1 MGTSKTWPGGGT
13 NVTPATHTI
22 PAGGELNWASLSD
35 LLIALADGAQSTT
48 FQKVAI
54 RQATTTPVTV
64 SATDC
69 VVSIKLGTPGAVT
82 VNLPAGA
89 DKQYFYIYD
98 ERGDAATNTITIN
111 RAGTDT
117 IEGATSTTIVTNNEC
132 VCLCYVSTGT
142 DWKIINRVR
151 PNPLATT
158 VGGLTAS
165 RAVVSDSDGDLTV
178 SATTATEIGYVDG
191 VTSSIQTQL
200 DAKGVKADKLN
211 QFASTSSAELAG
223 VISDETGSGAL
234 VFGTAPALDSPVLT
248 TPNLGTPSAGVLTNA
263 TGLPLTTG
271 VTGAL
276 PIANGGTNSTTSLNN
291 NRVIVSNSSAI
302 VESAAI
308 TASRALV
315 SDSNGIPTHSA
326 VTSTEIGYLDGVTSA
341 IQTQLDAK
349 QSTLT
354 NSAGLRGALSDETGT
369 GAAYFQG
376 GDLGTPSAGVLT
388 NATGLPLNSGVT
400 GTLPVANGGTNS
412 TAALNNNR
420 VIVSSGSAIVESAA
434 ITGSRALVSDSDGIP
449 AASSVTSTEIGYVSG
464 VTSAIQTQLNAKAI
478 TSGKLSQF
486 AATTS
491 AELAGVI
498 SDETGSGA
506 LVFGTSPTLVT
517 PALGTPASG
526 VLTNATGL
534 PLGTGV
540 TGTLPIAN
548 GGTGNTSAAAAFS
561 ALSPLTTKGDILSYS
576 STDARL
582 GVGSNGQVLTADSSE
597 TTGLKWANAEGGG
610 GGKNYVL
617 NPDAAEGVT
626 NVTNVCTGAGSWSV
640 AQTTTASELPE
651 PSVGTGFKISG
662 TNVSVNDTVKWDILT
677 TNIDDADGGRVGTAE
692 MYVKDISGT
701 ISGDY
706 KMQVYNVTTSSYV
719 GDSAE
724 ISGTGY
730 FFVDVPLI
738 AENDYQVHLIA
749 LITSPTNIGISGV
762 SLGPVSN
769 SKSAVVTAWKTYT
782 PSSTPGWGTITNR
795 LQWRQV
801 GESIEIAGNFTS
813 GTVTGDEARIAL
825 PNDYTVDFK
834 TPTTNIHVGDMVKSS
849 TTTFRRN
856 FVLAQDGQTYIKF
869 AKVIE
874 DASANPLTAD
884 VGTTFSSSYVW
895 SVKCSVPVAELKNS
909 TTLDLSDVQ
918 YANARARYYINAN
931 PGSSISANNAIP
943 FDATSTILSEVGV
956 SNNGSG
962 VFSVAAE
969 GDYRISSVIN
979 VAPAVD
985 ARLRLYKNGSLVT
998 QLSSK
1003 DGSESHIAFQ
1013 GTATVRLLPTDTFFL
1028 ALDATATM
1036 NYGSD
1041 NSMFVEIVRVSDTSA
1056 RNAGV
1061 SLATSTVPG
1070 LMTKP
1075 GYVMDAYDDFYYASQ
1090 TYTAS
1095 ESLTAHNISSTNYI
1109 TVTTGSDTT
1118 NDLYEFIC
1126 DYGTCKPEGGSSG
1139 QQAYMGFGLQRADDT
1154 SFSTN
1159 ATTVWASGE
1168 YSLGSAGSWDSYTP
1182 VIKTLVGTLTD
1193 FGLSASSTYYIRLIG
1208 QTHSVAAGSYYWG
1221 ISPTSQTIGV
1231 GVRLTFRK
1239 WTKK

>member
-1 MGTSKTWPGGGT
+1 LGTSKTWPGGGT

-48 FQKVAI
+48 FQKIAI

-64 SATDC
+64 AATDC

-98 ERGDAATNTITIN
+98 ERGDAATNNITIN

-132 VCLCYVSTGT
+132 VCLCYVSGGT

-178 SATTATEIGYVDG
+178 SATTATEIGYVSG
-191 VTSSIQTQL
+191 VSGAIQAQL

-248 TPNLGTPSAGVLTNA
+248 TPNLGTPTAGVLTSA

-271 VTGAL
+271 VTGTL
-276 PIANGGTNSTTSLNN
+276 PVANGGTNSTTSLSN

-308 TASRALV
+308 TADRALV
-315 SDSNGIPTHSA
+315 SDSNGIPTHST
-326 VTSTEIGYLDGVTSA
+326 VTSTEIGYLDNVTGA
-341 IQTQLDAK
+341 IQTQLDGK
-349 QSTLT
+349 QATLT

-376 GDLGTPSAGVLT
+376 GDLGTPTAGVLT
-388 NATGLPLNSGVT
+388 NATGLPLTTGVT

-464 VTSAIQTQLNAKAI
+464 VTGGIQGQLNAKAI
-478 TSGKLSQF
+478 TLGKLSQF

-534 PLGTGV
+534 PLTSGV

-548 GGTGNTSAAAAFS
+548 GGTGNTSAAASFS
-561 ALSPLTTKGDILSYS
+561 ALSPLTTKGDILSYNS

-582 GVGSNGQVLTADSSE
+582 GVGSNGQVLTADSAE

-640 AQTTTASELPE
+640 AQSTTASELPE

-662 TNVSVNDTVKWDILT
+662 TNVAVNDTVKWDILT
-677 TNIDDADGGRVGTAE
+677 TNIDDADGGRMGTAE
-692 MYVKDISGT
+692 MFVKDISGT

-719 GDSAE
+719 GDSAD
-724 ISGTGY
+724 IDGTGY

-769 SKSAVVTAWKTYT
+769 TSKSAIVTAWQTYT
-782 PSSTPGWGTITNR
+782 PATAGMGTITSK
-795 LQWRQV
+795 LQYRQV
-801 GESIEIAGNFTS
+801 GETIEVKGNL
-813 GTVTGDEARIAL
+813 VTGTCSATEARIDL
-825 PNDYTVDFK
+825 PNGYTVDFK
-834 TPTTNIHVGDMVKSS
+834 STSSTNTCVGSIVKFS
-849 TTTFRRN
+849 TTTFRWQY
-856 FVLAQDGQTYIKF
+856 VLATNTQDYVKISLHN
-869 AKVIE
+869 ADSSHPSV
-874 DASANPLTAD
+874 NPMTAQN
-884 VGTTFSSSYVW
+884 GSTCLGNTTEYSVNFSL
-895 SVKCSVPVAELKNS
+895 PVAELKNS
-909 TTLDLSDVQ
+909 TTLDISDVQ
-918 YANARARYYINAN
+918 FANARFSATQLTTKSTSNGVITDIDTWTSSTVEGGGSFNGTTYTIPADGWYEVRAMIRWANASF
-931 PGSSISANNAIP
+931 GSDPSNIYVYKNTTAVNISYDSHDGSANNP
-943 FDATSTILSEVGV
+943 SQSTTFVGKFAKDDTV
-956 SNNGSG
+956 KIACKQNSG
-962 VFSVAAE
+962 TIGLGTTAGEALFSVV
-969 GDYRISSVIN
+969 RISN
-979 VAPAVD
+979 
-985 ARLRLYKNGSLVT
+985 
-998 QLSSK
+998 
-1003 DGSESHIAFQ
+1003 
-1013 GTATVRLLPTDTFFL
+1013 
-1028 ALDATATM
+1028 
-1036 NYGSD
+1036 
-1041 NSMFVEIVRVSDTSA
+1041 TSA

-1061 SLATSTVPG
+1061 SLATTTVPG
-1070 LMTKP
+1070 LLEYKVIETTDDATYSSTSSYQKLATHTLTK
-1075 GYVMDAYDDFYYASQ
+1075 GTWEVCSTVLFTANASSTTTMYSVISPIDGTPQ
-1090 TYTAS
+1090 TAS
-1095 ESLTAHNISSTNYI
+1095 SPYPSLQGKQLGVSVSTPITTI
-1109 TVTTGSDTT
+1109 TVTAATQEWYQYVWSDSTS
-1118 NDLYEFIC
+1118 
-1126 DYGTCKPEGGSSG
+1126 GTDNCK
-1139 QQAYMGFGLQRADDT
+1139 YHFHCRKIAD
-1154 SFSTN
+1154 
-1159 ATTVWASGE
+1159 
-1168 YSLGSAGSWDSYTP
+1168 
-1182 VIKTLVGTLTD
+1182 
-1193 FGLSASSTYYIRLIG
+1193 
-1208 QTHSVAAGSYYWG
+1208 
-1221 ISPTSQTIGV
+1221 
-1231 GVRLTFRK
+1231 
-1239 WTKK
+1239 